1 VVALLLCRQV
11 VVRARNLRSNS
22 QYIPAKAF
30 KARKAYY
37 ANEVICLAVLYLCS
51 FTKPN

>member
-1 VVALLLCRQV
+1 LLLCRQV
-11 VVRARNLRSNS
+11 VIRARNLRSNS

-30 KARKAYY
+30 KALKSYY
-37 ANEVICLAVLYLCS
+37 TNEVIWFAVLYLCS